1 MNYRESLLSF
11 LEAQLLTADGSP
23 GVVYQVPGQG
33 GGSEHPAAAN
43 LSTVNPPVLT
53 GVSVAGPL
61 VL

>member
-11 LEAQLLTADGSP
+11 LEAQLLTADG
-23 GVVYQVPGQG
+23 VLYQVPGRG

-43 LSTVNPPVLT
+43 ISTVNPPVLT